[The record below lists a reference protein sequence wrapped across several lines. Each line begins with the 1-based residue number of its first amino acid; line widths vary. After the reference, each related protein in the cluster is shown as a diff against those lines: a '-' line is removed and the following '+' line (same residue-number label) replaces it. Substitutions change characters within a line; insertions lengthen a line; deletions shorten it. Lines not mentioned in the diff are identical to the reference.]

1 MLMKSWD
8 VLLAEYQCIGLLE
21 MGEIGALL
29 DLRDNK
35 VKTHMKK
42 KIGSLDHGDK
52 GANKHDFPKG
62 SP

>member
-21 MGEIGALL
+21 MGEIDALL
-29 DLRDNK
+29 DLRDSK

-42 KIGSLDHGDK
+42 KLEV
-52 GANKHDFPKG
+52 
-62 SP
+62 

>member
-1 MLMKSWD
+1 MLMKSCD
-8 VLLAEYQCIGLLE
+8 VLLVEYQCIGFLE
-21 MGEIGALL
+21 MGETDALL
-29 DLRDNK
+29 DLRDNR

-42 KIGSLDHGDK
+42 KFGSLDHEDK